1 MTLKKNTRSMVL
13 RHALIVAMFASF
25 SATIALAQGTP
36 TTGAEKIAE
45 VQQYFLNP
53 PDDARPMMRWW
64 WFGPAVTKPEL
75 EREILAM
82 KAGGIGG
89 FEIQP
94 VYPMALDDKAKGF
107 RNLPYLSDDF
117 IDAVR
122 FASSVAHANGMRID
136 MTLASGWPYG
146 GAHVP
151 IDEAAARIKVVT
163 KDLAGGS
170 RSLAA
175 PALEN
180 GEKFIAVF
188 AGDGSAKRY
197 DAAGLKQIGFHVGEK
212 RVDVAASSKPRVIV
226 FYIASRTG
234 QQVKRAAVD
243 ANGFVLDHFSKIAV
257 DDHLKTVGDRLMQAF
272 GDKPPYAVFSDS
284 LEVYGADWTDDL
296 PAEFEKRRGYDLIPL
311 LPELTSGT
319 DEVSAE
325 VRHDWGL
332 TLTELINERY
342 LTTVDDWAKAHGTR
356 FRSQT
361 YGDPAVSL
369 SSNSLVALPEGEGP
383 QRDRFSYTRWATSA
397 SHLYGRPITS
407 AETWTWLHSPA
418 FRATPLD
425 MKAEAD
431 RFFLEGV
438 NQLVGHGWPYT
449 PPGVAEPGWSFYAAA
464 VFNDHNPWWSVMPD
478 VMKYMQRVSYL
489 LRQGKAAN
497 DVAIFLPNDDAY
509 SQFMMGKVSLS
520 DNMPKYITPALTQQ
534 VLATGH
540 NFDYIDAEAIQKVG
554 IPYSVL
560 ILPHVERLSPET
572 LKLIDEYVLHG
583 GKVIVDGSVPDC
595 APGFEHAAEVSA
607 TVKTVAQEMMK
618 RDGVQFV
625 TDDGGVGAALAGMA
639 KPDVQLSP
647 TATDIGF
654 IHRQLDDADIYFV
667 ANTSNK
673 TVTTNAAFRSTRKFA
688 SRWNTVTGESVAVDG
703 GSVALHL
710 APYES
715 AIVIFSDTEIGKH
728 EAAPGL
734 HESTLADLTNN
745 WVVHFPAIGLT
756 PAFEKRMDAAHS
768 WTDDPKM
775 EFFSGRAT
783 YKKTVSLTSADL
795 DGAKMLKLDFG
806 EGSPVIADPAI
817 KSGMRAL
824 LEGPIREAAVVTIN
838 GQRVGSLWGAP
849 YVLDVT
855 GYLHAG
861 DNQIDI
867 EVANTAVNLL
877 AGREPLDF
885 RLLNA
890 RYGERFTPMGMD
902 TMKPL
907 PSGLLGTVRLMEAK

>member
-1 MTLKKNTRSMVL
+1 MTLKRNTVSLVWR
-13 RHALIVAMFASF
+13 RALIATAAVSIPAAM
-25 SATIALAQGTP
+25 ALAQETA
-36 TTGAEKIAE
+36 TTGAEKIAT
-45 VQQYFLNP
+45 VQQHFFAP

-94 VYPMALDDKAKGF
+94 VYAMALDDKAKGF
-107 RNLPYLSDDF
+107 QNLPYLSDEF
-117 IDAVR
+117 LDAVK
-122 FASSVAHANGMRID
+122 FTSSVAHANGMRID

-151 IDEAAARIKVVT
+151 VDEASARLKVVE
-163 KDLAGGS
+163 KDLAPGVGS
-170 RSLAA
+170 LST

-180 GEKFIAVF
+180 GEKLIAVF
-188 AGDGSAKRY
+188 AGDGNAKQY
-197 DAAGLKQIGFHVGEK
+197 DAAGLKQIAFHAGEK
-212 RVDVAASSKPRVIV
+212 RLDVAVSSKPQVVV
-226 FYIASRTG
+226 FYVASRTG

-243 ANGFVLDHFSKIAV
+243 ANGFVLDHFSKAAV

-272 GDKPPYAVFSDS
+272 GDAPPYAVFSDS

-296 PAEFEKRRGYDLIPL
+296 PAEFKKRRGYDLIPL
-311 LPELTSGT
+311 LPELANGT
-319 DEVSAE
+319 GEVSAE

-332 TLTELINERY
+332 TLTELVNERY
-342 LTTVDDWAKAHGTR
+342 LTPIDDWAKAHGTR

-361 YGDPAVSL
+361 YGHPAVSL

-383 QRDRFSYTRWATSA
+383 QWDRFSYTRWATSA

-449 PPGVAEPGWSFYAAA
+449 PPEVAEPGWSFYAAA

-509 SQFMMGKVSLS
+509 SLFAMGKVSLS

-534 VLATGH
+534 VLAAGH

-554 IPYSVL
+554 IPYPVL
-560 ILPHVERLSPET
+560 ILPHVEHLSPET
-572 LKLIDEYVLHG
+572 LKLIDAYVLRG
-583 GKVIVDGSVPDC
+583 GKVIVDGSFPDR

-607 TVKTVAQEMMK
+607 TVNTISQALMK
-618 RDGVQFV
+618 QGNVQLV
-625 TDDGGVGAALAGMA
+625 SDDGAVGAALASLV
-639 KPDVQLSP
+639 KTDVQLSP
-647 TATDIGF
+647 VATDIGF
-654 IHRQLDDADIYFV
+654 IHRQLDDADIYFM

-673 TVTTNAAFRSTRKFA
+673 TVTTSAAFSNIRKFI
-688 SRWNTVTGESVAVDG
+688 SKWNTVTGEPVALDSG
-703 GSVALHL
+703 RVALHL

-715 AIVIFSDTEIGKH
+715 VIVIFSDTEIGKH
-728 EAAPGL
+728 EAAPGVD
-734 HESTLADLTNN
+734 ESVLADLTAN
-745 WVVHFPAIGLT
+745 WIVSFPAIGST
-756 PAFEKRMDAAHS
+756 PAFEEKMGTAHS
-768 WTDDPKM
+768 WADNPKT

-795 DGAKMLKLDFG
+795 EGAKTLKLDFG
-806 EGSPVIADPAI
+806 EGTPVTVDPAV

-838 GQRVGSLWGAP
+838 GQRIGSLWNAP

-855 GYLHAG
+855 GHLHSG
-861 DNQIDI
+861 DNQVKI

-907 PSGLLGTVRLMEAK
+907 PSGLLGTVRLMETK

>member
-1 MTLKKNTRSMVL
+1 MTLKKNTGSMVL
-13 RHALIVAMFASF
+13 RHTLIAAMGISF
-25 SATIALAQGTP
+25 SATIALAQEPP
-36 TTGAEKIAE
+36 TTGAEKIAV
-45 VQQYFLNP
+45 VQQYFLAP

-94 VYPMALDDKAKGF
+94 VYPMALDDRAKGF

-122 FASSVAHANGMRID
+122 FASSVARTNGMRVD

-151 IDEAAARIKVVT
+151 IDEASARLKVVE
-163 KDLAGGS
+163 KYLAPGEGS
-170 RSLAA
+170 LST

-180 GEKFIAVF
+180 GEKFLAVF
-188 AGDGSAKRY
+188 VGNGNAKQY
-197 DAAGLKQIGFHVGEK
+197 DAGGLKQIHFSAGEK
-212 RVDVAASSKPRVIV
+212 RLDVAASSKPQVVV

-243 ANGFVLDHFSKIAV
+243 ANGFVLDHFSKAAV
-257 DDHLKTVGDRLMQAF
+257 EDHLNTVGDRLMQAF
-272 GDKPPYAVFSDS
+272 GDTPPYAVFSDS

-311 LPELTSGT
+311 LPDLTSGT

-332 TLTELINERY
+332 TLTELVNERY
-342 LTTVDDWAKAHGTR
+342 LTPVDGWAKAHGTR

-361 YGDPAVSL
+361 YGHPAVSL

-383 QRDRFSYTRWATSA
+383 QWDRFSYTRWATSA

-449 PPGVAEPGWSFYAAA
+449 PPEVAEPGWSFYAAA

-509 SQFMMGKVSLS
+509 SQFAMGKVSLS

-572 LKLIDEYVLHG
+572 LKLIEEYVLHG
-583 GKVIVDGSVPDC
+583 GKVIVDGSVPDH

-607 TVKTVAQEMMK
+607 TVKTASREMMK
-618 RDGVQFV
+618 QSDVQFV
-625 TDDGGVGAALAGMA
+625 VDDGGVGVVLAGMA

-647 TATDIGF
+647 LATDIGF
-654 IHRQLDDADIYFV
+654 IHRQLDDADIYFI
-667 ANTSNK
+667 ANTDNK
-673 TVTTNAAFRSTRKFA
+673 TVTTNAVFRSTRKFV
-688 SRWNTVTGESVAVDG
+688 SRWNPVTGESVTL
-703 GSVALHL
+703 GSAKVALHL

-715 AIVIFSDTEIGKH
+715 VIVIFSDIEIGKH
-728 EAAPGL
+728 KVAPGV
-734 HESTLADLTNN
+734 HESVLADLTAD
-745 WVVHFPAIGLT
+745 WVVHFPAIGST
-756 PAFEKRMDAAHS
+756 PAFEKRMDATHS
-768 WTDDPKM
+768 WTDDPKV

-783 YKKTVSLTSADL
+783 YKKTVFLTSADL
-795 DGAKMLKLDFG
+795 DGAKTLKLDFG
-806 EGSPVIADPAI
+806 EGTPVAADPAV

-838 GQRVGSLWGAP
+838 GQRVGSLWNAP

-855 GYLHAG
+855 QYLHAG
-861 DNQIDI
+861 DNQIEI

>member
-1 MTLKKNTRSMVL
+1 MTLKMNLVSTVGR
-13 RHALIVAMFASF
+13 RALLVAAAVSIPV
-25 SATIALAQGTP
+25 AVALAQEISS
-36 TTGAEKIAE
+36 TGSEKIAV
-45 VQQYFLNP
+45 VQKYFFAP

-94 VYPMALDDKAKGF
+94 VYPMALDDKANGF

-117 IDAVR
+117 IDAVK
-122 FASSVAHANGMRID
+122 FASNVAHANGMRVD

-151 IDEAAARIKVVT
+151 IDEASARLKVVE
-163 KDLAGGS
+163 KDLAAGND
-170 RSLAA
+170 SLAM
-175 PALEN
+175 PTLEN
-180 GEKFIAVF
+180 GEKLIAVF
-188 AGDGSAKRY
+188 AGDGEAKRY
-197 DAAGLKQIGFHVGEK
+197 DIAALKQISFHAEEK
-212 RVDVAASSKPRVIV
+212 RLDIAASLKLRVVI

-243 ANGFVLDHFSKIAV
+243 ANGFVLDHFSKAAV

-272 GDKPPYAVFSDS
+272 GDTPPYAVFSDS

-296 PAEFEKRRGYDLIPL
+296 PAEFKKRRGYDLIPL

-319 DEVSAE
+319 GEVSEE

-332 TLTELINERY
+332 TLTELVDERY

-361 YGDPAVSL
+361 YGHPAVSL

-383 QRDRFSYTRWATSA
+383 QWDRFSYTRWATSA

-438 NQLVGHGWPYT
+438 NQLIGHGWPYT
-449 PPGVAEPGWSFYAAA
+449 PPEVAEPGWSFYAAA

-478 VMKYMQRVSYL
+478 VMKYLQRVSYL

-509 SQFMMGKVSLS
+509 SQFAPGEVSLS

-534 VLATGH
+534 VLAAGH
-540 NFDYIDAEAIQKVG
+540 NFDYIDAEAIRKIG
-554 IPYSVL
+554 ISYSVL
-560 ILPHVERLSPET
+560 ILPHVERISPET
-572 LKLIDEYVLHG
+572 LKLIDAYVLRG
-583 GKVIVDGSVPDC
+583 GKVIVDGSVPGHT
-595 APGFEHAAEVSA
+595 PGFEHATEINA
-607 TVKTVAQEMMK
+607 TIKTLTQKMMK
-618 RDGVQFV
+618 QDGVQV
-625 TDDGGVGAALAGMA
+625 VSDDEGVGAALASIV
-639 KPDVQLSP
+639 KPDIQLSP
-647 TATDIGF
+647 IATDIGF
-654 IHRQLDDADIYFV
+654 IHRQLDDADIYFM

-673 TVTTNAAFRSTRKFA
+673 TVTTSATFRSTRKFV
-688 SRWNTVTGESVAVDG
+688 SRWNTVTGEPIAIDVGDI
-703 GSVALHL
+703 ALHL

-715 AIVIFSDTEIGKH
+715 VIVVFSDSEIGKH
-728 EAAPGL
+728 EAASGA
-734 HESTLADLTNN
+734 HESVLADLTAN
-745 WVVHFPAIGLT
+745 WIIRFPAIGST
-756 PAFEKRMDAAHS
+756 PALEEKMNAAQS
-768 WTDDPKM
+768 WADNSRT

-783 YKKTVSLTSADL
+783 YKKTISLTSADL
-795 DGAKMLKLDFG
+795 EKAKTLKLDFG
-806 EGSPVIADPAI
+806 EGTPVIADPAV

-838 GQRVGSLWGAP
+838 GQRVGSLWNAP

-855 GYLHAG
+855 RYLHAG
-861 DNQIDI
+861 NNQIEI

-907 PSGLLGTVRLMEAK
+907 PSGLLGTVRLMETR